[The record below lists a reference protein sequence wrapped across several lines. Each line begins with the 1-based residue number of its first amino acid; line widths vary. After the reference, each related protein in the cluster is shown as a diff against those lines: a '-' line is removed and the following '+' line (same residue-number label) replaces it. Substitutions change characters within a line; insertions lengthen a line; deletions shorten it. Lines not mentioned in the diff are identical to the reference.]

1 MAEDDPMLGELA
13 QLINAN
19 YFSMTDFK
27 NAEAAIIK
35 HGADPNDA
43 RFYFVPRYDLS
54 GMPFQLYSIV
64 EIGPK
69 DKIDG

>member
-1 MAEDDPMLGELA
+1 
-13 QLINAN
+13 
-19 YFSMTDFK
+19 MTDFK